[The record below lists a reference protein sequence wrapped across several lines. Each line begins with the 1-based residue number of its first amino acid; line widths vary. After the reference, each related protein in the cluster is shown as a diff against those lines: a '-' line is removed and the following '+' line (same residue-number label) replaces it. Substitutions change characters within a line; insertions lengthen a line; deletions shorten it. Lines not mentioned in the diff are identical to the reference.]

1 LGRRDFDKHIL
12 RGKDQLELAADVAEP
27 LIGAV
32 ELQVRIKE
40 LGEEIS
46 RDYEGK
52 EVLLIGVL
60 KGAVMFISDLARHI
74 SVPLSMD
81 FMAVSSYGES
91 TESSGVVRIMKDLDK
106 SIDGKYVLIVEDI
119 VDTGLTLRYL
129 RHVLKDRSP
138 ASLKICTLLDKEERR
153 QVEVELDYV
162 GFSIPGEFVVGYG
175 LDYAE
180 MYRNIPGIYVLKPA
194 VYEGE
199 EKE

>member
-12 RGKDQLELAADVAEP
+12 RGKDQLKLAADVAEP
-27 LIGAV
+27 LIGAE
-32 ELQVRIKE
+32 ELQVKIKE

-46 RDYEGK
+46 RDYQGK

-74 SVPLSMD
+74 CVPLSMD

-91 TESSGVVRIMKDLDK
+91 TESSGVVRIMKDLDR
-106 SIDGKYVLIVEDI
+106 SIEGKHVLIVEDI

-129 RHVLKDRSP
+129 RRVLQDRSP

-180 MYRNIPGIYVLKPA
+180 MYRNIPGIYVLKPT